1 MKTCP
6 VCQSGIA
13 HMEKK
18 FQKNHLEKCRKEKTK
33 YTPTPYEVI
42 ACNNDGRKVWGIAP
56 KGEEY
61 CIADEIE
68 SKEQAAFIVRAC
80 NSHEALLKALKEI
93 INIEWA
99 QDPESRNVRDE
110 HLKEYDRLIK
120 KAEGK

>member
-1 MKTCP
+1 MKYYAVVRWLPGDIKTLRPGWTNKMC
-6 VCQSGIA
+6 V
-13 HMEKK
+13 K
-18 FQKNHLEKCRKEKTK
+18 FL
-33 YTPTPYEVI
+33 
-42 ACNNDGRKVWGIAP
+42 
-56 KGEEY
+56 
-61 CIADEIE
+61 E

-120 KAEGK
+120 KAEGKV